1 MKAVDTLI
9 PHCKFTI
16 CGGYRRGKDESND
29 VDIVITHHSK
39 TLKQISDLLTN
50 LKDKLKK
57 SGELFK
63 CNEDVNFN
71 QIITP
76 IEFLVEVQS
85 KFISTSTIQKL
96 IMLLLLEHI
105 HGKISKDHDYQNILM
120 GVIASNVR
128 RPNNYDTY
136 ITYLFTS

>member
-1 MKAVDTLI
+1 M
-9 PHCKFTI
+9 
-16 CGGYRRGKDESND
+16 
-29 VDIVITHHSK
+29 
-39 TLKQISDLLTN
+39 
-50 LKDKLKK
+50 
-57 SGELFK
+57 FK